1 MKPAADRVCLRPDQL
16 FSQGHKICKQTPL
29 PASRQ
34 NVYKVF
40 LQFISRPVV
49 LCPDL
54 VLVLYQPPE
63 RLCPISLMENGCLNY
78 FKDNGQSYF
87 RLSCETS
94 ISMFSNFGRNFWII
108 FFLVLYILQHFLCID
123 AHVKFEKIFQCY

>member
-1 MKPAADRVCLRPDQL
+1 M
-16 FSQGHKICKQTPL
+16 
-29 PASRQ
+29 

-40 LQFISRPVV
+40 LQFILRPVV

-94 ISMFSNFGRNFWII
+94 ISMFSNFGRIFWII
-108 FFLVLYILQHFLCID
+108 FSLVLYILQHFLCID